1 MTVTSQPPS
10 PDKPNHSEE
19 EFRQLA
25 GRTQPSVVRELWDF
39 LRENKAWWLTPIV
52 VVLLLISV
60 LVILG
65 ASGAAP
71 LIYTLF

>member
-1 MTVTSQPPS
+1 M
-10 PDKPNHSEE
+10 
-19 EFRQLA
+19 L
-25 GRTQPSVVRELWDF
+25 REWWDF

-52 VVLLLISV
+52 VVLLAISV

-65 ASGAAP
+65 ATGAAP

>member
-1 MTVTSQPPS
+1 MSREPQSPP
-10 PDKPNHSEE
+10 PENDFRRLVEKPPVGM
-19 EFRQLA
+19 L
-25 GRTQPSVVRELWDF
+25 RELWDF
-39 LRENKAWWLTPIV
+39 LRENKSWWLTPIV

-65 ASGAAP
+65 ATGAAP

>member
-1 MTVTSQPPS
+1 MSSDQP
-10 PDKPNHSEE
+10 DDDFQRLAEKPA
-19 EFRQLA
+19 A
-25 GRTQPSVVRELWDF
+25 GMLRELWDF
-39 LRENKAWWLTPIV
+39 LRENRAWWLTPIV

-65 ASGAAP
+65 ATGAAP

>member
-1 MTVTSQPPS
+1 MSSTPQPP
-10 PDKPNHSEE
+10 PPENDFRRLADKPAPGM
-19 EFRQLA
+19 L
-25 GRTQPSVVRELWDF
+25 RELWDF
-39 LRENKAWWLTPIV
+39 LRDSRAWWLTPIV

-65 ASGAAP
+65 ATGAAP

>member
-1 MTVTSQPPS
+1 MPQPDDDFRRLADEPS
-10 PDKPNHSEE
+10 PGMLR
-19 EFRQLA
+19 EF
-25 GRTQPSVVRELWDF
+25 WDF

-52 VVLLLISV
+52 VVLLLISA

-65 ASGAAP
+65 ATGAAP

>member
-1 MTVTSQPPS
+1 MNKPPVEPEQRTLDELARQRSQGP
-10 PDKPNHSEE
+10 
-19 EFRQLA
+19 L
-25 GRTQPSVVRELWDF
+25 RELFDF
-39 LRENKAWWLTPIV
+39 LRANRAWWLAPIV

>member
-1 MTVTSQPPS
+1 MTNDPPS
-10 PDKPNHSEE
+10 PDRPQRAEE

-25 GRTQPSVVRELWDF
+25 QHAQPSVVRELWDF

>member
-1 MTVTSQPPS
+1 VTNEPPS
-10 PDKPNHSEE
+10 PGKQQRAED

-25 GRTQPSVVRELWDF
+25 EHSQPSVVRELWDF

-52 VVLLLISV
+52 IVLLLISV

>member
-1 MTVTSQPPS
+1 MSSDPPN
-10 PDKPNHSEE
+10 DD
-19 EFRQLA
+19 FQRLA
-25 GRTQPSVVRELWDF
+25 EKPSVGMLREFWDF
-39 LRENKAWWLTPIV
+39 LRENRAWWLTPIV

-65 ASGAAP
+65 ATGAAP